1 MFDSRSNKINKKKY
15 MKNLPE
21 QVKKELLEF
30 IMNIPVKKFSSQW
43 NAIQVAISMITSPGS
58 FRKGLHVY
66 LISNDESREPGYY
79 NIKRMSIKIWPH
91 KIQLRREH
99 KEYLSGSDIDI
110 NKIYRYI
117 YPNEKYH
124 VSDFEELMSDT
135 SDFFCACYYN
145 DESDYDGHYIT
156 HANFNIETNIE

>member
-1 MFDSRSNKINKKKY
+1 

-30 IMNIPVKKFSSQW
+30 IMNIPVKKLSSQW
-43 NAIQVAISMITSPGS
+43 NAIQIAISMITSPGS

-110 NKIYRYI
+110 NEIYRYI
-117 YPNEKYH
+117 YPNEKYNI
-124 VSDFEELMSDT
+124 SDFEELMSDT
-135 SDFFCACYYN
+135 GDFFCENSYN
-145 DESDYDGHYIT
+145 DDSGYDGHYIVNQ
-156 HANFNIETNIE
+156 NFYIETNAE

>member
-1 MFDSRSNKINKKKY
+1 

-21 QVKKELLEF
+21 EVKKELLEF
-30 IMNIPVKKFSSQW
+30 IMNIPVKKFSSKW

-58 FRKGLHVY
+58 FKKGLHVY
-66 LISNDESREPGYY
+66 LNSDDTSREPGFY

-91 KIQLRREH
+91 KIQIRREH

-110 NKIYRYI
+110 NEIYRYI
-117 YPNEKYH
+117 YPNEKYN

-135 SDFFCACYYN
+135 SDFFCETSYY
-145 DESDYDGHYIT
+145 DDSDYDGHYIIRQ
-156 HANFNIETNIE
+156 NYSIETNVK